1 MNKLFVYYEQF
12 FREDFNQIFDL
23 MLNHVTS
30 LEDTSSESLN
40 GLELLILD
48 TMLKPKRWLSPRTNL
63 HVIDKF

>member
-40 GLELLILD
+40 GLELLLLD
-48 TMLKPKRWLSPRTNL
+48 TMLKPKR
-63 HVIDKF
+63 